1 MQSPNT
7 IPKASGRYCFLNK
20 QILPVEEAGILL
32 NDLGLFRG
40 YSIFDYF
47 RTHKGEPFLMQPYLQ
62 RFRSSAEQ
70 LHLSV
75 PLNEEALTDV
85 IRELISLNGLPE
97 SGVRLLLSGGYSEN
111 MFTPPASPNLIIRI
125 EESILPG
132 SHIYSNGVKLMS
144 TEYLRDVPT
153 IKTTNYLNA
162 IRLWPEVKAA
172 GATELL
178 YHWNGQWLECSR
190 SNFFVVV
197 DGKLL
202 TPPASAVL
210 PGVTRG
216 KVLSLAKEAGIP
228 VEERPLPVAILARAE
243 EAFITGTTKKVMPV
257 VQIDEQLI
265 GKGKPGPL
273 TRKLMQLW
281 KAFEETMPGT
291 TVF

>member
-1 MQSPNT
+1 MPSPNT
-7 IPKASGRYCFLNK
+7 LPSVSARYCFVNK
-20 QILPVEEAGILL
+20 QILPLQEAAISL

-47 RTHKGEPFLMQPYLQ
+47 RTQKGEPFLMLPYLQ

-75 PLNEEALTDV
+75 PLSEEALAEV
-85 IRELISLNGLPE
+85 IRELIYLNGFPE

-111 MFTPPASPNLIIRI
+111 MFTPPARPNLVIRI
-125 EESILPG
+125 EESVLPG
-132 SHIYSNGVKLMS
+132 SHVYSQGVKLMS

-162 IRLWPEVKAA
+162 IRLWPQVEAA

-202 TPPASAVL
+202 TPPASTVL
-210 PGVTRG
+210 PGITRG
-216 KVLSLAKEAGIP
+216 KVLSLAVEAGIP
-228 VEERPLPVAILARAE
+228 VEERPLPVAILAEAE
-243 EAFITGTTKKVMPV
+243 ETFITGTTKKVMPV
-257 VQIDEQLI
+257 VQIDEQRI
-265 GKGKPGPL
+265 GEGKPGPL

-281 KAFEETMPGT
+281 EAFEESMPGT
-291 TVF
+291 TV